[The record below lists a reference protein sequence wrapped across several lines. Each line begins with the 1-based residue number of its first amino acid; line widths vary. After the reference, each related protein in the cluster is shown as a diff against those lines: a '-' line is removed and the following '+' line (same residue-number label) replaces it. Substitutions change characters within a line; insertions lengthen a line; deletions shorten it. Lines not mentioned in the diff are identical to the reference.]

1 MSVHT
6 KQQENSKQR
15 QKKWVGGGYTPKF
28 FGNSLVLSI
37 HKLSY
42 TWNVFLNKSQIFL
55 IKANTKKIIIIHSS
69 SP

>member
-15 QKKWVGGGYTPKF
+15 QKKWGGGYTPKC

>member
-15 QKKWVGGGYTPKF
+15 QKKCGGGGYTPNF

-42 TWNVFLNKSQIFL
+42 TWNVFLNKPQIFL
-55 IKANTKKIIIIHSS
+55 IKANTKKKNNYN
-69 SP
+69 PFK